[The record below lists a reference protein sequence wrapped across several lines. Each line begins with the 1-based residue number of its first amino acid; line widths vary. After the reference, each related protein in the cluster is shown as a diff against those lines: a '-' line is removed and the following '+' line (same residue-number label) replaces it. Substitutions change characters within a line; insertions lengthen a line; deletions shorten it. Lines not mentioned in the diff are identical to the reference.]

1 LKVELGKAYSYIQEL
16 EDENKSL
23 REQIEQLQKQTFSLT
38 REEVRELKKSELFDV
53 YKEEI
58 RSLIK
63 IKKKLQNDNYDLLK
77 RNIEMINNN
86 KIKL

>member
-1 LKVELGKAYSYIQEL
+1 MKVELGKAYSYIQEL